1 MSKCERC
8 VHKNICKHEKEMKK
22 FEAEIVEKTKL
33 IEYAEFTAK
42 VECKHYCEEKTFS
55 KQVGEQE

>member
-1 MSKCERC
+1 MSKCERY

-42 VECKHYCEEKTFS
+42 VECKHYCEEKPIF
-55 KQVGEQE
+55 K